1 MRYARER
8 IPELA
13 RFGNRYDDAG
23 RPCVSRRT
31 DAQACADVLFNCVQ
45 LIASLAALLTPF
57 LPFSSAQVQ
66 QWLGTTAEW
75 RPQAVAAGR
84 PLPPISSCL
93 SGLRPPKPVRARMA
107 E

>member
-8 IPELA
+8 ILELA

-23 RPCVSRRT
+23 RPWVSRRT

-84 PLPPISSCL
+84 LLPSISSCL
-93 SGLRPPKPVRARMA
+93 SGLRLPKPVRARMA